1 MPAFLVSGATG
12 HQGGAV
18 ARELLKAR
26 AKVHALVRDPTKPA
40 SRELEALGATLFIGD
55 FGDVEAITKAAAGV
69 KGIFVS
75 LQVNPCRT
83 VTFLTLTLDKSVARL
98 HKHRWRSTNRSK
110 LRHCCLCVRHSRY
123 ARPLD
128 LVPRCVSPAVA
139 CCKPGVSL
147 QSICG

>member
-18 ARELLKAR
+18 ARELLKAG
-26 AKVHALVRDPTKPA
+26 AKVHALVRDPTKLA
-40 SRELEALGATLFIGD
+40 SRELEALGATVFVGD
-55 FGDVEAITKAAAGV
+55 FSDVEVITKAAAGV

-75 LQVNPCRT
+75 LQVNRI
-83 VTFLTLTLDKSVARL
+83 VTFLTFTLDKSVARL
-98 HKHRWRSTNRSK
+98 HKHRWRSANSSK